1 MPEYQLHVAVALAT
15 ASAISFGLF
24 LVAGPEKTKD
34 VLPTFV
40 AGEDGLSRDPFD
52 VTTPED
58 FVDGIPINEERFW
71 TKMRLRKIV
80 MTALLAAVL
89 AIEAVSLGWSIIDE
103 DNLNITVYVLKLAF
117 ALYTLIIAVRA
128 VNQTDSRH
136 SHAIIH
142 LSALTFLATVL
153 LTTTAI
159 LPSKPLPVISILRY
173 GTAPLALWYAVYALY
188 AICMAIAVTT
198 PRGPPLHFPSERIYS
213 EKTLMQVTSHY
224 DDNVCGVTN
233 ASVLDY
239 LLFSYTTKVV
249 MLGNNSES
257 LEIGDLPIVPA
268 DMRATTIFARMRA
281 AMRRWK
287 LKVGNWRPRPG
298 TGIELGYRLLR
309 VNAGTMFVV
318 IALAAICAVL
328 FYVPAYFLKRV
339 VQYLEIDSARD
350 FRGWGFVFCAA
361 LFVSHAATQILTG
374 QLWSLST
381 TTLQVRLR
389 IQLNSILFAKTLV
402 RKDVASST
410 GTAPGTDSTSANGGT
425 NGTST
430 PNSEAD
436 KKKGKKSED
445 DFSSKAQIMTLMTT
459 DVDRVSE
466 FAWHLFTIVDAPIEI
481 VIGTMFLYSLLGVSC
496 FFGLAVTCLFLPMN
510 HFAGKVVVG
519 AQDNLM
525 KARDERV
532 ALMNEILGGIRM
544 LKFMAWERNFE
555 ARVLK
560 VRERELK
567 YQRLNYTIEV
577 LWNAICYFG
586 FILALH
592 RRSQATLDA
601 FGCIHCD
608 QRYVI
613 PHKPHGPLLRCF
625 SVFNEMKFALN
636 ALPET
641 LINMLQCAVSLRRIE
656 KYLHG
661 AEVLP
666 VPPLDAQPRQIALQS
681 ATITWPQDR
690 THGTSAAPSAASTPR
705 HKFVLVDLTLDFPIG
720 ELSLI
725 CGKLGSGKSLLL
737 LALLGEADL
746 LSGQMICPRSP
757 PDTLASF
764 AGVIPPPGEWIVPEN
779 ILFDLP
785 YVEERY
791 RKVLESCALL
801 SDLEILEDGDES
813 EIGERGVN
821 LSGGQKARVSLA
833 RAVYSRASVLFL
845 DDVLSAVDAHTAH
858 HLYHQCLKGEL
869 MQGRTLILVSHHV
882 QLCAPGAKY
891 IVALD
896 NGRVQ
901 YTGDYDDFRNS
912 GVLSTLV
919 QSGASDPA
927 DEKEETAVEKVE
939 DLIEES
945 TEKSVMHDS
954 PEETSEAS
962 STVAPTPAELET
974 KPSKKKAPRKL
985 VEEEKR
991 AVGRISKDIW
1001 TTYLKACGG
1010 VGYWTVFILALAL
1023 AALSPVLENGWLR
1036 IWSGSYEN
1044 NSVSHPASYYI
1055 SIYAAITGI
1064 GEYSTNQGGIQ
1075 ASVTLY
1081 KRLLE
1086 GVLFANIRFHDTVS
1100 RGRLLNRFGKDFE
1113 GIDSNLSDNF
1123 GRSVFYAV
1131 SVLTTFVTISI
1142 VGGPLFVVAAII
1154 FGFLYYSVGK
1164 VRNLPLALW
1173 DLFTIPVLLADSVT
1187 RSPLYSIYGE
1197 TISGVTVLRAFGA
1210 SSKFLRDMLRC
1221 ADTNSNPYYWMWG
1234 VNRWLSARFN
1244 LLSSAVIGITA
1255 FVAVLSPK
1263 IDAALAGFA
1272 LAFATSLL
1280 GDLLFLVRRFVGLE
1294 QSMVAVERVKEYSEL
1309 PREPPEFIEPRPPAS
1324 WPTSGAIKCE
1334 NLVIRYAPDLPNVL
1348 HNLNFEIRPGE
1359 KVGVLGRTGSGKSTL
1374 ALSFFR
1380 FVEPAEGRILVD
1392 GLDISQIGLAD
1403 LRSRLTI
1410 IPQDPTI
1417 LSGTLRSTLDVFG
1430 EYEDAEIYEALR
1442 RVHLIPAGEASEES
1456 EGVNANVFRNLD
1468 SPVSEAG
1475 ENFSTGEKQLLCMA
1489 RAILKRSKVLLMDE
1503 VRLRSLIVHHKRLT
1517 DDRCPSG
1524 DSEVIFFPSVDY
1536 ATDELISKTIRH
1548 EFAESTILTIAHR
1561 LRTVI
1566 DYDRVMLLDQG
1577 RIVEFDKP
1585 AMLLS
1590 DPNSKF
1596 YALCKATGKQE
1607 FAVLKRMAGGLSLR
1621 GAAVLLLTSS
1631 LPLSSTTT
1639 TSRQLKDRSM
1649 SSSSG
1654 QPTHSTAS
1662 ILFTFLLSFLGI
1674 SCVTI
1679 VSGLL
1684 WQRVA
1689 SRRRR
1694 EMLQP
1699 ILAGHRLNSQ
1709 PIPKLWDVCVR
1720 DAVPAPIL
1728 SNRAWDQLRVSAYLT
1743 SSLRTNEGTKRILQ
1757 PLALRVSSATNRV
1770 AGELSTTEKPKR
1782 SLFRRHEPAF
1792 QIPTHTRDATEDGIR
1807 LAGCHTDIAMV
1818 VAYPSRAIKD
1828 EMGDFALGIAHML
1841 CLHPDVAQ
1849 DVSGSP
1855 S

>member
-1 MPEYQLHVAVALAT
+1 MPTYQLHVAVALAV
-15 ASAISFGLF
+15 ALPISLGISL
-24 LVAGPEKTKD
+24 LAGPRKEQTQKD
-34 VLPTFV
+34 ALPSFV
-40 AGEDGLSRDPFD
+40 EGEEALTRDPFD
-52 VTTPED
+52 VATPED
-58 FVDGIPINEERFW
+58 FVDGTPVDEQRFW
-71 TKMRLRKIV
+71 FKMRLRK
-80 MTALLAAVL
+80 LAV
-89 AIEAVSLGWSIIDE
+89 AVSLMAIVAIQTICLGWSITEE
-103 DNLNITVYVLKLAF
+103 DSLNTSVYALHIVF
-117 ALYTLIIAVRA
+117 ALYLLTVTLRA
-128 VNQTDSRH
+128 VNKTDSE
-136 SHAIIH
+136 HAHAVIH
-142 LSALTFLATVL
+142 LSALSFFATVL

-159 LPSKPLPVISILRY
+159 LPEKPLPVISVFRTS
-173 GTAPLALWYAVYALY
+173 TAPLALWYASYALY
-188 AICMAIAVTT
+188 VICTAIAVTT
-198 PRGPPLHFPSERIYS
+198 PRGPPLHFPSEKIYS
-213 EKTLMQVTSHY
+213 EKTLMQVTSNY
-224 DDNVCGVTN
+224 EDNVCGITN

-249 MLGNNSES
+249 MLGNTSES

-268 DMRATTIFARMRA
+268 DMRATTIFTRMRA
-281 AMRRWK
+281 AMRRWR
-287 LKVGNWRPRPG
+287 LQIGSWRPKPG
-298 TGIELGYRLLR
+298 TGIELAYRLLR
-309 VNAGTMFVV
+309 VNAGVMTAVV
-318 IALAAICAVL
+318 LMAAICAVL

-350 FRGWGFVFCAA
+350 FRGWGFLFSAA
-361 LFVSHAATQILTG
+361 LFASHATTQILTG

-402 RKDVASST
+402 RKDIASSS
-410 GTAPGTDSTSANGGT
+410 GTAPGSDSAPANGAT
-425 NGTST
+425 NGAAT
-430 PNSEAD
+430 PAAGDAD
-436 KKKGKKSED
+436 KKAEKKDEED

-481 VIGTMFLYSLLGVSC
+481 VIGTLFLYSLLGVSC

-544 LKFMAWERNFE
+544 LKFMAWERSFE
-555 ARVLK
+555 ARVLE
-560 VRERELK
+560 VRARELK
-567 YQRLNYTIEV
+567 YQRLNYIIEV
-577 LWNAICYFG
+577 LWNAIWNG
-586 FILALH
+586 SPILV
-592 RRSQATLDA
+592 TLVSFWHFTVVRKQVLTPSVA
-601 FGCIHCD
+601 FTSI
-608 QRYVI
+608 
-613 PHKPHGPLLRCF
+613 

-661 AEVLP
+661 AEVAP
-666 VPPLDAQPRQIALQS
+666 VPPLSAQQQRIALQS

-690 THGTSAAPSAASTPR
+690 TRGTSAAPSSASTPR
-705 HKFVLVDLTLDFPIG
+705 HKFVLVDLTLDFPVG

-757 PDTLASF
+757 PDTIASF
-764 AGVIPPPGEWIVPEN
+764 AGVVVPHEEWIVQGVCAFVPQSAWLRNASIKEN

-791 RKVLESCALL
+791 QKVLEACALL

-858 HLYHQCLKGEL
+858 HLYHECLKGEL
-869 MQGRTLILVSHHV
+869 MRGRTLILVSHHV

-896 NGRVQ
+896 NGRLA
-901 YTGDYDDFRNS
+901 YSGDYDNFKSS
-912 GVLSTLV
+912 GVLGTLV
-919 QSGASDPA
+919 QSGATDPT
-927 DEKEETAVEKVE
+927 DEKEQAAVEKVE
-939 DLIEES
+939 DIIEES
-945 TEKSVMHDS
+945 GGKNAAQEATEA
-954 PEETSEAS
+954 TSETS
-962 STVAPTPAELET
+962 STVAAPTPAESEP
-974 KPSKKKAPRKL
+974 KPVKKKAPRKL
-985 VEEEKR
+985 IEEEKR

-1001 TTYLKACGG
+1001 ATYLKACGG
-1010 VGYWTVFILALAL
+1010 FGYWTVFLLAMAL

-1036 IWSGSYEN
+1036 IWSGSYQQSREPR
-1044 NSVSHPASYYI
+1044 PASYYI
-1055 SIYAAITGI
+1055 GVYAVITGI
-1064 GEYSTNQGGIQ
+1064 GLVLSTLRWFVLYQGGIQ
-1075 ASVTLY
+1075 ASTTLY

-1086 GVLFANIRFHDTVS
+1086 GVLFANIRFHDTIS

-1113 GIDSNLSDNF
+1113 GIDSSLPDNF

-1131 SVLTTFVTISI
+1131 SVLTTFITISV
-1142 VGGPLFVVAAII
+1142 VGGPLFIVAAII
-1154 FGFLYYSVGK
+1154 FGLLYYSVGK
-1164 VRNLPLALW
+1164 VYGQTSRDMRRL
-1173 DLFTIPVLLADSVT
+1173 DSVT

-1197 TISGVTVLRAFGA
+1197 TIAGVAVLRAFGA

-1255 FVAVLSPK
+1255 FVAVLSPR
-1263 IDAALAGFA
+1263 IDASMAGFA

-1294 QSMVAVERVKEYSEL
+1294 QSMVAVERVKEFSEL

-1348 HNLNFEIRPGE
+1348 HSLNFEIRPGE

-1380 FVEPAEGRILVD
+1380 FVEPTEGRILID
-1392 GLDISQIGLAD
+1392 GLDISKIGLTD

-1430 EYEDAEIYEALR
+1430 EYQDAEIYEALR

-1503 VRLRSLIVHHKRLT
+1503 AT
-1517 DDRCPSG
+1517 A
-1524 DSEVIFFPSVDY
+1524 SVDY
-1536 ATDELISKTIRH
+1536 ATDELIGKTIRH
-1548 EFAESTILTIAHR
+1548 EFAESTIITIAHR

-1585 AMLLS
+1585 ATLLS
-1590 DPNSKF
+1590 NPQSKF
-1596 YALCKATGKQE
+1596 YSLCRATGKQE
-1607 FAVLKRMAGGLSLR
+1607 FAVLKRMAG
-1621 GAAVLLLTSS
+1621 V
-1631 LPLSSTTT
+1631 
-1639 TSRQLKDRSM
+1639 
-1649 SSSSG
+1649 
-1654 QPTHSTAS
+1654 
-1662 ILFTFLLSFLGI
+1662 
-1674 SCVTI
+1674 
-1679 VSGLL
+1679 
-1684 WQRVA
+1684 
-1689 SRRRR
+1689 
-1694 EMLQP
+1694 
-1699 ILAGHRLNSQ
+1699 
-1709 PIPKLWDVCVR
+1709 
-1720 DAVPAPIL
+1720 
-1728 SNRAWDQLRVSAYLT
+1728 
-1743 SSLRTNEGTKRILQ
+1743 
-1757 PLALRVSSATNRV
+1757 
-1770 AGELSTTEKPKR
+1770 
-1782 SLFRRHEPAF
+1782 
-1792 QIPTHTRDATEDGIR
+1792 
-1807 LAGCHTDIAMV
+1807 
-1818 VAYPSRAIKD
+1818 
-1828 EMGDFALGIAHML
+1828 
-1841 CLHPDVAQ
+1841 
-1849 DVSGSP
+1849 
-1855 S
+1855 